1 MKIYG
6 QVLSREQMAHLEEL
20 GVDTSDASMYWIR
33 AERMEGFRKHN
44 IIDNDLGKWR
54 LSLSRKLFVTA
65 AWKVEYIPTYT
76 IGDLIE
82 KLPRHIDGGYETYL
96 SITDDQL
103 FGDWCVCYKSKW
115 GSETDWFTSSNLLT
129 ALYDCLCWVAE
140 NHKEL
145 IK

>member
-1 MKIYG
+1 MKIEE
-6 QVLSREQMAHLEEL
+6 QVLSRKQMAHLVEL

-44 IIDNDLGKWR
+44 LIDNDLGEWR
-54 LSLSRKLFVTA
+54 LSLSCKLIVPA

-82 KLPRHIDGGYETYL
+82 KLPKRNDEGSYFNIKLGDKTLSCAYTDVFVYYAEYNNLIDG
-96 SITDDQL
+96 
-103 FGDWCVCYKSKW
+103 
-115 GSETDWFTSSNLLT
+115 
-129 ALYDCLCWVAE
+129 LYNYLCWVAKY
-140 NHKEL
+140 HKEL